1 MTSIL
6 PELTKVAVQFLLTG
20 NAVAAALTIGVLS
33 SDTSTSIK
41 LAAVPPLLS
50 FGVGLI
56 CGVLFLTFYLG
67 YLIELRGSGKIAG
80 RVFSF
85 VSAFAGLL
93 SVVSFVLGVVLTLN
107 AALALRT
114 TL

>member
-1 MTSIL
+1 ML

-67 YLIELRGSGKIAG
+67 YLVELQEDRKIG
-80 RVFSF
+80 RALLKHM
-85 VSAFAGLL
+85 SAIAGLL
-93 SVVSFVLGVVLTLN
+93 SVVCFLVGVVFTLH
-107 AALALRT
+107 AVLVLRT